1 MNMTVYK
8 HDVFGKIR
16 TTINDDVVY
25 FSGKD
30 VCVAFGDKNHNRSL
44 RRVDEEDKK
53 EIDIVDSL
61 GRVQKAIFVNES
73 GLYTLLFTMQPK
85 RANNNGVSNAY
96 PTEVQERIDKLHQF
110 KHWVTS
116 EVLPSIR
123 KTGSYITEGSETQ
136 QYINQ
141 LQETV
146 TELSLKLME
155 IHKELRVLTTKPVVD
170 MKVVN
175 TWKKYVVTP
184 RVKILSANSGIDI
197 KDCYKMIYDVM
208 LDDYGFCE
216 SAVINDFINNYD
228 CDNVSTITIIATD
241 KIYRQ
246 WFVQAADKLIECVSP
261 VVPQITSC
269 DFDKAL
275 GEFNSAN
282 EVQPLKDDIQ
292 EDHIQSEHFR
302 KLSVNDEYEEIID
315 YIAALRGDRSKTK
328 LATKKYI
335 FPLMSSPKGWKIA
348 LSRNRCATKKAL
360 IKTNIKYK
368 KRFVRICNEIVD
380 NYKYNKLDLNN

>member
-1 MNMTVYK
+1 MISVENTSNSNIK
-8 HDVFGKIR
+8 VFENPEFGSIR
-16 TTINDDVVY
+16 MVEIEGEPWWV
-25 FSGKD
+25 GKD
-30 VCVAFGDKNHNRSL
+30 VAEVMGYANPERSI
-44 RRVDEEDKK
+44 RKYVDEEDKGVT
-53 EIDIVDSL
+53 EMVTPG
-61 GRVQKAIFVNES
+61 GRQNITLINES
-73 GLYTLLFTMQPK
+73 GLYSLIL
-85 RANNNGVSNAY
+85 SS
-96 PTEVQERIDKLHQF
+96 KLQKAKEF

-123 KTGSYITEGSETQ
+123 KTGAYITEGSETQ

-275 GEFNSAN
+275 GEFSSAN

-328 LATKKYI
+328 LSTKKYI